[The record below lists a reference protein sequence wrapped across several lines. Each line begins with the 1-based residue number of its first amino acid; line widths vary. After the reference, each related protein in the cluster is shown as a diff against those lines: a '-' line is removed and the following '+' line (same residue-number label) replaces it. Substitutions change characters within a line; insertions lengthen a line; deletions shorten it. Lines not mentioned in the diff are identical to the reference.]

1 VKGLEAA
8 ALPCG
13 PVNTIDRV
21 FEDPPVLHREMKI
34 SMSHAGGEVSLIGSP
49 LKLSVSP
56 VSYRRPPPTLGE
68 HTDEVLKN
76 LLGLGDAERQS
87 LRDAG
92 II

>member
-1 VKGLEAA
+1 MKGLEAA
-8 ALPCG
+8 GLPCG

-21 FEDPPVLHREMKI
+21 FEDPQVLHREMKI